1 MGEVI
6 VSLNSK
12 LQIPNL
18 KQIPNPNV
26 QITKTSLFEIHQGI
40 RNTFE
45 FWILRFICNLACLRE
60 AASAKAGAWSLVL
73 ARMLSVQTTNL
84 TKRFGP
90 LTAVKNLNLEVK
102 AGEIFGLV
110 GPDAAGKTTTLR
122 MLCGIL
128 PPDEGE
134 ARVAGYDIRRE
145 VELLKEKVGYL
156 PQRFGL
162 YGDLTVIEN
171 VHFYADLYQVPKKIR
186 KGRIERLLR
195 FANLEPFVK
204 RKAQDLSGG
213 MKQKLGLISALI
225 HTPEILLLDEPTT
238 GVDPLS
244 RRDFWMIL
252 YDLLKEG
259 VTILFSTSYLDEAER
274 CSRIGLIYQ
283 GELMIADTPASVKTQ
298 MRGTILEL
306 RMEDHQEGMKILEKT
321 GSFRS
326 IVLSGDKI
334 HVFVDDPL
342 KGEKLIREVLRSER
356 REVENLTE
364 VRPSLEDVFV
374 SMVKEKKG

>member
-1 MGEVI
+1 
-6 VSLNSK
+6 
-12 LQIPNL
+12 
-18 KQIPNPNV
+18 
-26 QITKTSLFEIHQGI
+26 
-40 RNTFE
+40 
-45 FWILRFICNLACLRE
+45 
-60 AASAKAGAWSLVL
+60 
-73 ARMLSVQTTNL
+73 MLSIQTINL
-84 TKRFGP
+84 TKTFDSM
-90 LTAVKNLNLEVK
+90 TAVNRLNLEVK

-134 ARVAGYDIRRE
+134 ARVAGYDIRKEAER
-145 VELLKEKVGYL
+145 LKEKVGYL

-171 VHFYADLYQVPKKIR
+171 VHFYADLYQVPKKMR

-225 HTPEILLLDEPTT
+225 HTPEILFLDEPTT

-252 YDLLKEG
+252 YDLLREG

-283 GELMIADTPASVKTQ
+283 GELMIADTPASVKTR

-306 RMEDHQEGMKILEKT
+306 RMEDHQGGMRILEKT

-326 IVLSGDKI
+326 MVLSGDKI

-342 KGEKLIREVLRSER
+342 KGEKLIRDVLRSEGM
-356 REVENLTE
+356 EVETLAE

-374 SMVKEKKG
+374 SMVRSKSPYPPFSKGG